1 MKTINLSMILYALL
15 VLTLTFCCYSKARAA
30 SILYVF
36 EDLDGDETFNVSA
49 QVSVGDGST
58 GLATYVVGLIGLDD
72 VPSIDPLTVSWA
84 ENVLS
89 NLSTTFVSTG
99 FQAGLLSGPVGTN
112 EYSATN
118 SQFNIGGAMYGV
130 GQIPIFVEP
139 AVGPPNNEIIDLD
152 AIALLGQLT
161 IPGANGFSDEEL
173 NGLLNPDAA
182 LFASDDPIDV
192 VNPTS
197 MTAVVN
203 RIPEPAT
210 LMLAGLGMIGL
221 VCSRRRRG

>member
-1 MKTINLSMILYALL
+1 MKNSMKIIFSTTALCL
-15 VLTLTFCCYSKARAA
+15 LLAVPSNAA
-30 SILYVF
+30 SVTYVY
-36 EDLDGDETFNVSA
+36 EDTDGDETFNVTA

-58 GLATYVVGLIGLDD
+58 GLATYVVGLRGLDAY
-72 VPSIDPLTVSWA
+72 PSLDPTAFTWV

-89 NLSTTFVSTG
+89 NLNTSFVPTG

-130 GQIPIFVEP
+130 GQVDIFVEP
-139 AVGPPNNEIIDLD
+139 AAGPPNNEIIDLD

-161 IPGANGFSDEEL
+161 IPGANELTHEEL

-182 LFASDDPIDV
+182 LFASENPLDV
-192 VNPTS
+192 VAPTNIF
-197 MTAVVN
+197 TCLGYTC
-203 RIPEPAT
+203 IPEPNT
-210 LMLAGLGMIGL
+210 LVLVGLAL
-221 VCSRRRRG
+221 VCVASHSRRKQA